1 MSDTM
6 IWKEKPT
13 LKNLNDLSKDTM
25 VEHLEIV
32 YTEVGDDYL
41 KATMPVDKRTV
52 QPMGLLH
59 GGASAALAETL
70 GSVASH
76 CVIDRKTHYAVGL
89 NIEVHHV
96 RSVTKGMVTGTARP
110 LHLGRTTHLWEIRT
124 ENEEGRLVSV
134 SLLKMIILQKNENR
148 T

>member
-1 MSDTM
+1 MFSNP
-6 IWKEKPT
+6 IWKERPT
-13 LKNLNDLSKDTM
+13 LDDLNKLSKNTM

-41 KATMPVDKRTV
+41 KATMPVDKRPV

-59 GGASAALAETL
+59 GGASATIAETL

-76 CVIDRKTHYAVGL
+76 CIIDRDTHYAVGL

-96 RSVTKGMVTGTARP
+96 RSVTKGKVTGVARP
-110 LHLGRTTHLWEIRT
+110 LHLGKTTHLWEIRL
-124 ENEEGRLVSV
+124 EDEEARLVSV
-134 SLLKMIILQKNENR
+134 SMLKMIVLPVR
-148 T
+148 

>member
-1 MSDTM
+1 MSAKI
-6 IWKEKPT
+6 IWKKTPT
-13 LKNLNDLSKDTM
+13 TEALNRLSEETM
-25 VEHLEIV
+25 VEHLGIV

-41 KATMPVDKRTV
+41 KATMPVDVRTV

-76 CVIDRKTHYAVGL
+76 CIVDRNTHYAVGL

-96 RSVTKGMVTGTARP
+96 RSVSGGTVTGVARP
-110 LHLGRTTHLWEIRT
+110 VHLGKTTHLWEIKIYDDR
-124 ENEEGRLVSV
+124 ENLVSV
-134 SLLKMIILQKNENR
+134 SMLKMIVLRIK
-148 T
+148 

>member
-1 MSDTM
+1 MSKQT
-6 IWKEKPT
+6 IWKKRPT
-13 LKNLNDLSKDTM
+13 LDELNRLSKDTL

-76 CVIDRKTHYAVGL
+76 FIIDRDTHYAVGL
-89 NIEVHHV
+89 NIEVHHI
-96 RSVTKGMVTGTARP
+96 RSVTEGVVTGIARP
-110 LHLGRTTHLWEIRT
+110 LHLGQKTHLWEIKIF
-124 ENEEGRLVSV
+124 NEKEKVVSV
-134 SLLKMIILQKNENR
+134 SMLKMIILKNER
-148 T
+148 